1 MSYIEQ
7 SLSQGEEIKNLFSL
21 HWFAWIPMVTWIILG
36 LVTLG
41 LTWLIAIYE
50 FLKLRFLEQGLTNK
64 RVILKRGIIS
74 RKTEEMKLKSIETV
88 AIDQGIIGRIFGY
101 GTIIITGRGVSDVI
115 FRNVADPMLVK
126 RNIESVSN
134 PLE

>member
-1 MSYIEQ
+1 
-7 SLSQGEEIKNLFSL
+7 
-21 HWFAWIPMVTWIILG
+21 MVTWIILG
-36 LVTLG
+36 IVTFG

-50 FLKLRFLEQGLTNK
+50 FLKLKFLEQGLTNK
-64 RVILKRGIIS
+64 RVVLKRGIIS

-88 AIDQGIIGRIFGY
+88 AIDQGIIGRLFGY
-101 GTIIITGRGVSDVI
+101 GTIRITGRGVSDVV